1 MCAFSELSCLCVVSR
16 NRKTQDSQTTT
27 SASNCFEGGEIRK
40 HSVNVLFWAFFF
52 LQFQHYSLN
61 ISMNSVFEFLSL
73 SDARCGNPNPTK
85 QGF

>member
-52 LQFQHYSLN
+52 S
-61 ISMNSVFEFLSL
+61 SVSTLFTEHKYEF
-73 SDARCGNPNPTK
+73 CV
-85 QGF
+85 